1 MNALFEEELNME
13 AEIKYE
19 GKKEVALVT
28 QLPIET
34 VSKTLGK
41 FDEYKNMHKLLRQ
54 LKLNNEPLPENV
66 KEFQQLYLMSSVAR
80 ENKKFKY
87 QKYKEV
93 NDLHRIRHLKKTHD
107 HGYFL

>member
-1 MNALFEEELNME
+1 MEKKVMNALFEEELNME

-41 FDEYKNMHKLLRQ
+41 FD
-54 LKLNNEPLPENV
+54 
-66 KEFQQLYLMSSVAR
+66 
-80 ENKKFKY
+80 
-87 QKYKEV
+87 
-93 NDLHRIRHLKKTHD
+93 
-107 HGYFL
+107 